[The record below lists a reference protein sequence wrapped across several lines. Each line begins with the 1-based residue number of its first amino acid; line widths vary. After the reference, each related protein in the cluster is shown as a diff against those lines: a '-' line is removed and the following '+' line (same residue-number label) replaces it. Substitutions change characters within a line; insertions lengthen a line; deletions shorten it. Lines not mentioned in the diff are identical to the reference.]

1 MHKGPEAE
9 THLLYSGGTKK
20 SGRVELAGQVK
31 DREVGKKIVKQSN
44 SNNYCFFFFSFLAFQ
59 DSIPV

>member
-9 THLLYSGGTKK
+9 THLLYSEGTKK

-44 SNNYCFFFFSFLAFQ
+44 GNN
-59 DSIPV
+59 